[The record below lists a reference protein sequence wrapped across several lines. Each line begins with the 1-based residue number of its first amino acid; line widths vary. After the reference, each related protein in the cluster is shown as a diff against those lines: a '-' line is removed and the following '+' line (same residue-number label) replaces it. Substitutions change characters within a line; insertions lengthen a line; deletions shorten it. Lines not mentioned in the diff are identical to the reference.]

1 MISSEV
7 SKRATFLDNLLR
19 SAIMIFLKVL
29 NELACEFLGLIM
41 IGVLV
46 RPCVNWHED
55 FLFNSWDILRHS
67 EIEAWHDVPFC
78 LL

>member
-19 SAIMIFLKVL
+19 SAIMILLKVL
-29 NELACEFLGLIM
+29 NELACQFLGLLM

-46 RPCVNWHED
+46 
-55 FLFNSWDILRHS
+55 
-67 EIEAWHDVPFC
+67 
-78 LL
+78 